1 MILKPTSDLGKLT
14 FPRVQAS
21 LFSLCVSEYN
31 VLIILKVILVIHAA
45 DSSCWPTS
53 SSEISFC

>member
-1 MILKPTSDLGKLT
+1 MILKPTSGRGKLT
-14 FPRVQAS
+14 SPRVQAS

-31 VLIILKVILVIHAA
+31 VLFMLKVLLVIHAA

-53 SSEISFC
+53 SSKIAF